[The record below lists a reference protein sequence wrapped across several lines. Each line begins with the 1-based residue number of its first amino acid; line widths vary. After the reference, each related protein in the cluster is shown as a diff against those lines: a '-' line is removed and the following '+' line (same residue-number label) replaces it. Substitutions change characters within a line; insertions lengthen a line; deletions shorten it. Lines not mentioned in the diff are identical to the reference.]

1 MFSKYYNN
9 AIINTNQTLFHDFF
23 SNPNNPEELFT
34 PLYLLHISE
43 KCEIYKAIYN
53 STREIFCIK
62 KFYSENFFNDK
73 NSSKKFYDKI
83 KEETSLMKSI
93 KHCEYILQYHGSF
106 FSFETKNVY
115 LLYEYLEGGSVFD
128 LGKSLNRNFTE
139 EEIAVI
145 INDILHG
152 LIYLHQL
159 NIVNRNIKI
168 TNILLT
174 KEGNAK
180 IGNFEKSIQKL
191 NIINE
196 SKDYDETKDFKY
208 DILLISITCL
218 EMLICIKNNF
228 ERNKFIDQ
236 ILKHSNKSLNMN
248 ILLQKEL
255 DKINSS
261 QISEEFKDFLI
272 KCLDPYPSKRPTAF
286 ELINHS
292 FIKNNINDINKNN
305 FANLVKNNIE
315 KIENYKKLFYQND
328 NYKNIYNNLKKSSF
342 YKSKKSNTKNTLKSQ
357 ISLNEKSSINNT
369 FDNKSNIDKLAEFRI
384 EQMIKNEIIEDDKY
398 INKDLYSNLDDSSIL
413 NTEKNKNFNENE
425 KENNMDN
432 SILKE
437 NDDLDIDI
445 DFKSKWEHIKNF
457 QDKLKLDP
465 KFSENNMHYNYTS
478 HFLKFD
484 TQDEEEE
491 EKYKSIK
498 KSMNKCDIIKL
509 SQNISHKSTKKINES
524 SVFSLKNSIFPKNTN
539 KKMILSFRNTI
550 AFNINNDNENKISTR
565 DESLISKNNNFMSNL
580 DNRKS
585 HTPFKHKKFIIED
598 NNEAISD
605 GDIIEEYL
613 YKKLDNLFNNE
624 KNNKNEITK
633 QKSEI
638 IKINKLFNINK
649 KKYN

>member
-1 MFSKYYNN
+1 
-9 AIINTNQTLFHDFF
+9 
-23 SNPNNPEELFT
+23 
-34 PLYLLHISE
+34 
-43 KCEIYKAIYN
+43 
-53 STREIFCIK
+53 
-62 KFYSENFFNDK
+62 
-73 NSSKKFYDKI
+73 
-83 KEETSLMKSI
+83 
-93 KHCEYILQYHGSF
+93 
-106 FSFETKNVY
+106 
-115 LLYEYLEGGSVFD
+115 
-128 LGKSLNRNFTE
+128 
-139 EEIAVI
+139 
-145 INDILHG
+145 
-152 LIYLHQL
+152 
-159 NIVNRNIKI
+159 
-168 TNILLT
+168 
-174 KEGNAK
+174 
-180 IGNFEKSIQKL
+180 
-191 NIINE
+191 
-196 SKDYDETKDFKY
+196 
-208 DILLISITCL
+208 
-218 EMLICIKNNF
+218 
-228 ERNKFIDQ
+228 
-236 ILKHSNKSLNMN
+236 
-248 ILLQKEL
+248 
-255 DKINSS
+255 
-261 QISEEFKDFLI
+261 
-272 KCLDPYPSKRPTAF
+272 
-286 ELINHS
+286 
-292 FIKNNINDINKNN
+292 
-305 FANLVKNNIE
+305 
-315 KIENYKKLFYQND
+315 
-328 NYKNIYNNLKKSSF
+328 
-342 YKSKKSNTKNTLKSQ
+342 
-357 ISLNEKSSINNT
+357 
-369 FDNKSNIDKLAEFRI
+369 
-384 EQMIKNEIIEDDKY
+384 
-398 INKDLYSNLDDSSIL
+398 
-413 NTEKNKNFNENE
+413 
-425 KENNMDN
+425 MDN

-524 SVFSLKNSIFPKNTN
+524 SVFSLKNSISPKNTN